1 MCLGRVGS
9 AALGR
14 ATTRIPLVTVATAAK
29 AISDAVCDS
38 MLAGESFTR
47 FMSPPRHR
55 TTMTTYV
62 TRQANAETMPPT

>member
-29 AISDAVCDS
+29 AISEAIS
-38 MLAGESFTR
+38 GSIRAGESFIRSITE
-47 FMSPPRHR
+47 PHR
-55 TTMTTYV
+55 
-62 TRQANAETMPPT
+62 